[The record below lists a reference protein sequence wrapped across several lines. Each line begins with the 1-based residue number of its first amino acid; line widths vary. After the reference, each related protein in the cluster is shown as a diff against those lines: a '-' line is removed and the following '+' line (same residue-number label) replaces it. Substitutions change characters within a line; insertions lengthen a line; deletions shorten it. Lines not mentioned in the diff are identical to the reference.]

1 MLFSTVAVT
10 YLLQRHRRLPFLPG
24 PLLHS
29 SFAAIL
35 MMASVWSLRQY
46 LFDLRFSRDEPWRGV
61 FYLMEFFLLPM
72 YKVCEIYPLRMA
84 LESLLLLLSRPSRVQ
99 LCATP

>member
-35 MMASVWSLRQY
+35 MMPSVWSLRQY
-46 LFDLRFSRDEPWRGV
+46 LFDLQFSRDEPWRGV
-61 FYLMEFFLLPM
+61 FYLMEFFFP
-72 YKVCEIYPLRMA
+72 PH
-84 LESLLLLLSRPSRVQ
+84 VQ
-99 LCATP
+99 GL